1 MNYTIQRQNETYGPY
16 PLEEVRRLFTAGNLH
31 PADLAWPEGSQ
42 TPVTVGSLLQS
53 AQGDNTG
60 GVIPYKNPQAL
71 TAYYLAVA
79 SLIPCIGILTGIPA
93 LVLGIKGLKRAKREP
108 WIRGKAHAWIGII
121 MGGGLALVWLLGL
134 AAFIVSII
142 MERPPGSAR

>member
-1 MNYTIQRQNETYGPY
+1 MNYRIQRQNETYGPY

-31 PADLAWPEGSQ
+31 PTDLAWAEGSQ

-53 AQGDNTG
+53 AQGDHTG

-79 SLIPCIGILTGIPA
+79 SLIPCIGI
-93 LVLGIKGLKRAKREP
+93 
-108 WIRGKAHAWIGII
+108 I
-121 MGGGLALVWLLGL
+121 MRGGLALVWLVALGF
-134 AAFIVSII
+134 FIISVALDQ
-142 MERPPGSAR
+142 P

>member
-1 MNYTIQRQNETYGPY
+1 MNYRIQRQNETYGPY
-16 PLEEVRRLFTAGNLH
+16 PLEEVRRLFAAGNLH
-31 PADLAWPEGSQ
+31 PTDLAWPEGSQ
-42 TPVTVGSLLQS
+42 TPVTVGSLLQA
-53 AQGDNTG
+53 AQGDHTG

-121 MGGGLALVWLLGL
+121 VGGGLALVWIVALGFFVIAMAL
-134 AAFIVSII
+134 N
-142 MERPPGSAR
+142 RPQ

>member
-1 MNYTIQRQNETYGPY
+1 M
-16 PLEEVRRLFTAGNLH
+16 
-31 PADLAWPEGSQ
+31 
-42 TPVTVGSLLQS
+42 
-53 AQGDNTG
+53 
-60 GVIPYKNPQAL
+60 IPYKNPQAL

-121 MGGGLALVWLLGL
+121 VGGGLALVWLIGLGV
-134 AAFIVSII
+134 FIVAMVLEKPS
-142 MERPPGSAR
+142 GV